1 MELPISR
8 FITDVHAGRL
18 TTYNDSS
25 LVRGRFVRH
34 ANFAVRRKRFVL
46 CGVAPYRFGLNQ
58 T

>member
-8 FITDVHAGRL
+8 FITEVHAGRL
-18 TTYNDSS
+18 TAYNDSS

-34 ANFAVRRKRFVL
+34 AYFAVRRKRFGL
-46 CGVAPYRFGLNQ
+46 CGVAPYCVGLNQ